1 MIGRPILFQ
10 SFGHNSWSGS
20 WDINPTSPSQDVVG
34 PPSKPPISPSYI
46 PGESFSFP
54 LDRNDIGWIFRTNT
68 MKVEK
73 ETRNIFQLAVQ
84 RRRRLRAKMN
94 NLMVGHTKECNDE
107 TTTNLM
113 ESLMGL
119 LRIHVKRGVN
129 LAVRDARSSD
139 PYVVVK
145 MGKQRL
151 KTSMIKKDVNPEWND
166 ELTLSITDPNIPIKL
181 TVYDHDTFTKD
192 DKMGDAEFEV
202 SSYIEALRKHTNLEK
217 IPNGTALSRLQPNN
231 GNCLAEESLIYLKDG
246 KILQDLVLRLGNVEC
261 GEVEIQLEW
270 IHFPGSKLFSSQ

>member
-1 MIGRPILFQ
+1 MLSIL
-10 SFGHNSWSGS
+10 
-20 WDINPTSPSQDVVG
+20 I
-34 PPSKPPISPSYI
+34 
-46 PGESFSFP
+46 E
-54 LDRNDIGWIFRTNT
+54 
-68 MKVEK
+68 VEK
-73 ETRNIFQLAVQ
+73 ETRNLFQLAVQ
-84 RRRRLRAKMN
+84 RRRRLRAKMHS
-94 NLMVGHTKECNDE
+94 LVVAYTKEEGSDE
-107 TTTNLM
+107 TTTNLI

-151 KTSMIKKDVNPEWND
+151 KTRMVKRDVNPEWND
-166 ELTLSITDPNIPIKL
+166 DLTLSITNPNIPIKL

-202 SSYIEALRKHTNLEK
+202 SSYIEALRKHTNLEE
-217 IPNGTALSRLQPNN
+217 IQNGTVLSRLQPNSS
-231 GNCLAEESLIYLKDG
+231 NCLAEESLIYLKDD

-270 IHFPGSKLFSSQ
+270 IHFPGSKTFSCQ